1 VSELSAGAASRAWRV
16 GSIPTLS
23 FGSVEGLLTGES
35 KMLVLSRK
43 LGEKIVI
50 SDEIEVTIEDIRGG
64 KVRVGIKAPRDI
76 AVHRS
81 EVYELIKSKEQE
93 SCPQ

>member
-1 VSELSAGAASRAWRV
+1 
-16 GSIPTLS
+16 
-23 FGSVEGLLTGES
+23 
-35 KMLVLSRK
+35 MLVLSRK
-43 LGEKIVI
+43 QREKIVI
-50 SDEIEVTIEDIRGG
+50 GDDIEITIEDIRGG

-81 EVYELIKSKEQE
+81 EVRDAIKSKEQE